1 MFYNKCN
8 YSIFL
13 MLSIFFLSFF
23 SSNASASTESL
34 CGDIAGMYTSNQ
46 KERKTVNRKGFS
58 FARHLNKSDVYCE
71 VKCHDKDA
79 AIASICAEMDANGVP
94 TTTNYWRYTGNDY
107 IFNNQLISIVF
118 EDKKRNETYRL
129 YAETDD
135 ELCKKIVQKAKLGI
149 VSANA
154 SNAYPSIYHYSG
166 SYLIDKS
173 LRGEKTQQGLGCG
186 FEYVGTY
193 DNEGKKILR
202 GTNFY
207 GYMTVDAEPKEIAEQ
222 SCKVGQEFNED
233 KQLCE
238 FPEPV
243 PSESCKAG
251 VVISEILNE
260 KSKVNL
266 INYNECEAK
275 QEGDLKVL
283 NSIDGDKCLYMEFK
297 LTGNKGLD
305 YMYKIKDSDRCE
317 THERVTCENDAVLN
331 EEYNVCVRP
340 ELEDGER
347 SENPEDPDNYEN
359 TNPDD
364 LAGGSLGEGEY
375 VQCDEYPKL
384 DGMQKETICNVY
396 GENGEYKRPALVIE
410 YPEGVYNP
418 NICANGLTGS
428 NCDKDPNAGGSIDA
442 GNSNVLSGVNDI
454 ENLLKG
460 SGVYNINYDNIGE
473 DIFSEGEEGEGESII
488 DIGESLTNHDKV
500 LSESGTCPAPKE
512 IILFENVVFAGKH
525 IEKKFEFSYELFC
538 DFSSKYKDIYIAL
551 FIMMLSIDF
560 IRRVRK

>member
-23 SSNASASTESL
+23 SSNASAAICE
-34 CGDIAGMYTSNQ
+34 DIKGKYTSNSQ
-46 KERKTVNRKGFS
+46 ESRPITKGTTIS
-58 FARHLNKSDVYCE
+58 FAKHLNNSNVYCE
-71 VKCHDKDA
+71 VMCHDKYGKGLCLATDA
-79 AIASICAEMDANGVP
+79 QRNP
-94 TTTNYWRYTGNDY
+94 TTYSYWRYTGNDY
-107 IFNNQLISIVF
+107 VFNNELKSIDF
-118 EDKKRNETYRL
+118 KDLDTKELYKL
-129 YAETDD
+129 YAKSND
-135 ELCKKIVQKAKLGI
+135 ELCEKLANRATVDNNI
-149 VSANA
+149 VSTNTSSVYNA
-154 SNAYPSIYHYSG
+154 IYSPSGWYYM
-166 SYLIDKS
+166 DKS
-173 LRGEKTQQGLGCG
+173 LGGSSATTGLNCK
-186 FEYVGTY
+186 FQYYGT
-193 DNEGKKILR
+193 DGNEGKNITKSVV
-202 GTNFY
+202 FY
-207 GYMTVDAEPKEIAEQ
+207 GYQTSEGKAPEIASQ
-222 SCKVGQEFNED
+222 SCLSGQVFNED

-251 VVISEILNE
+251 VVISETLNPNSE
-260 KSKVNL
+260 VNL
-266 INYNECEAK
+266 INYNGCQAK

-283 NSIDGDKCLYMEFK
+283 NSVDGGKCLYIEFK
-297 LTGNKGLD
+297 LTGNKGFD

-331 EEYNVCVRP
+331 EEYNVCVKP
-340 ELEDGER
+340 ELEDGEK

-418 NICANGLTGS
+418 NICANGFTGS
-428 NCDKDPNAGGSIDA
+428 NCDKDPNAGGSIDV
-442 GNSNVLSGVNDI
+442 GNSSVLSGVNDI
-454 ENLLKG
+454 ENLLRG
-460 SGVYNINYDNIGE
+460 NGEYLIDYDNIGE
-473 DIFSEGEEGEGESII
+473 DPFSEGEEGEGESII
-488 DIGESLTNHDKV
+488 DIGESLTNHDKI

-512 IILFENVVFAGKH
+512 IVLFENVVFAGKH

-560 IRRVRK
+560 IRRVRR

>member
-1 MFYNKCN
+1 
-8 YSIFL
+8 

-193 DNEGKKILR
+193 DNEGKK
-202 GTNFY
+202 Y
-207 GYMTVDAEPKEIAEQ
+207 
-222 SCKVGQEFNED
+222 
-233 KQLCE
+233 
-238 FPEPV
+238 
-243 PSESCKAG
+243 
-251 VVISEILNE
+251 
-260 KSKVNL
+260 
-266 INYNECEAK
+266 
-275 QEGDLKVL
+275 
-283 NSIDGDKCLYMEFK
+283 
-297 LTGNKGLD
+297 
-305 YMYKIKDSDRCE
+305 
-317 THERVTCENDAVLN
+317 
-331 EEYNVCVRP
+331 
-340 ELEDGER
+340 
-347 SENPEDPDNYEN
+347 
-359 TNPDD
+359 
-364 LAGGSLGEGEY
+364 
-375 VQCDEYPKL
+375 
-384 DGMQKETICNVY
+384 
-396 GENGEYKRPALVIE
+396 
-410 YPEGVYNP
+410 
-418 NICANGLTGS
+418 
-428 NCDKDPNAGGSIDA
+428 
-442 GNSNVLSGVNDI
+442 
-454 ENLLKG
+454 
-460 SGVYNINYDNIGE
+460 
-473 DIFSEGEEGEGESII
+473 
-488 DIGESLTNHDKV
+488 
-500 LSESGTCPAPKE
+500 
-512 IILFENVVFAGKH
+512 
-525 IEKKFEFSYELFC
+525 
-538 DFSSKYKDIYIAL
+538 
-551 FIMMLSIDF
+551 
-560 IRRVRK
+560 